1 MGIASWDCRPSDRD
15 PRHGN
20 AFRVDRDVYEAGETD
35 GSRRIAEETRLLCM
49 GTHTKTMSKNIA
61 ISDDVYRKLKRE
73 KGDRSFSDVI
83 EEKLE
88 TGGRIADVTGT
99 GVLDEAVYE
108 AVADDI
114 ERLSRGTETRLEE
127 EFTDENGR

>member
-1 MGIASWDCRPSDRD
+1 
-15 PRHGN
+15 
-20 AFRVDRDVYEAGETD
+20 
-35 GSRRIAEETRLLCM
+35 
-49 GTHTKTMSKNIA
+49 MSKNIA

-88 TGGRIADVTGT
+88 TGGRIADVTGM

-108 AVADDI
+108 AVTDDI
-114 ERLSRGTETRLEE
+114 EQLSRGTETRLAE
-127 EFTDENGR
+127 EFDDENGR

>member
-1 MGIASWDCRPSDRD
+1 
-15 PRHGN
+15 
-20 AFRVDRDVYEAGETD
+20 
-35 GSRRIAEETRLLCM
+35 M
-49 GTHTKTMSKNIA
+49 GTHTQIMSKNIA

-88 TGGRIADVTGT
+88 TGARIADVTGT

-108 AVADDI
+108 AVTDDI

-127 EFTDENGR
+127 GFADENGR